1 MKCAILDDACP
12 DRLILERYC
21 QRTEIFDAVYST
33 DDPPAFLDYLKN
45 HRLDLVFIDVH
56 LLKSCTFDIMQA
68 LDQELAVVFISAD
81 PLSAA
86 FAFDHDAIDFLLK
99 PISFKRFQRSL
110 EKVADYQLAL
120 QALFNSENREEELFI
135 KVKGSYVK
143 INLDKLLYIQAK
155 GDYVRL
161 VLENKEYVIH
171 STLKNAL
178 SALPE
183 KDFIKVHRSY
193 AVNLNKIKDV
203 TSKYVEVGD
212 QRIAVS
218 KSNREILRNRLN
230 LS

>member
-1 MKCAILDDACP
+1 MKCAILDDAGP

-33 DDPPAFLDYLKN
+33 DDLLAFLAYLKN
-45 HRLDLVFIDVH
+45 HRLDLVFIDLH
-56 LLKSCTFDIMQA
+56 LLKRCTFDIMQE

-86 FAFDHDAIDFLLK
+86 SAFDYDAIDFLLK

-135 KVKGSYVK
+135 KVKSSYVK
-143 INLDKLLYIQAK
+143 INLDNLLYIQAK

-161 VLENKEYVIH
+161 VLENQEYIIH

-193 AVNLNKIKDV
+193 AVNLKKINDV

-212 QRIAVS
+212 QRISVS
-218 KSNREILRNRLN
+218 KSNREILKNRLN

>member
-1 MKCAILDDACP
+1 
-12 DRLILERYC
+12 
-21 QRTEIFDAVYST
+21 
-33 DDPPAFLDYLKN
+33 
-45 HRLDLVFIDVH
+45 
-56 LLKSCTFDIMQA
+56 MQE

-86 FAFDHDAIDFLLK
+86 SAFDYDAIDFLLK

-135 KVKGSYVK
+135 KVKSSYVK
-143 INLDKLLYIQAK
+143 INLDNLLYIQAK

-161 VLENKEYVIH
+161 VLENQEYIIH

-193 AVNLNKIKDV
+193 AVNLKKINDV

-212 QRIAVS
+212 QRISVS
-218 KSNREILRNRLN
+218 KSNREILKNRLN